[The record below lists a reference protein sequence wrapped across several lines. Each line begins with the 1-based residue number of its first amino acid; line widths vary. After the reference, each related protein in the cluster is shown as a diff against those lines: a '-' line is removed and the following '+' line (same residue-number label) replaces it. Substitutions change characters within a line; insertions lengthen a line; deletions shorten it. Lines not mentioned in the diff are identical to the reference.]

1 MMSMRRR
8 AVTGILLA
16 AATLA
21 GCASF
26 ASHEEYGRYRAV
38 RLATDERDRM
48 IAMQQYVEHHSDGI
62 WAVEIQAQRGE
73 REEEVWARSAASREG
88 LEWYLQVYP
97 EGRYVDQARPRLD
110 ALQHVQNTAEQQA
123 AAERELHAQQREQ
136 AAEERRVWVT
146 RAVQFWTRTL
156 VGLNGFGSPIG
167 TIARSNPEFARA
179 FGQAPEPTCTPSY
192 CIKHY
197 GQLYHIPVPGSTR
210 IDRSIDVY
218 LRLVLTNGRVRRA
231 EILLPNSGFSRWYE
245 MENREVITD
254 EDPQQRY
261 TAINWALE
269 RIQPVILEV
278 ARNAQQ
284 IDIVPDPVGRLE
296 VQSSAQESA
305 PPPPDEAAP
314 PPSDNPAQPRTPAE
328 QGSLDALLDE
338 AGGAEQQQQQQQR
351 VETETTVFP
360 IHLVAYL
367 YNNLRVSVFAAGE
380 GDYGE
385 AYDGVVIEIP
395 PAD

>member
-1 MMSMRRR
+1 M
-8 AVTGILLA
+8 A

-26 ASHEEYGRYRAV
+26 ATHEEYGRYRAV
-38 RLATDERDRM
+38 RLAADERERM
-48 IAMQQYVEHHSDGI
+48 VAMQQYVEHHSDGI
-62 WAVEIQAQRGE
+62 WATEIQAQRGE
-73 REEEVWARSAASREG
+73 REEELWTRSAASREG

-97 EGRYVDQARPRLD
+97 DGRYVDQARPRLD
-110 ALQHVQNTAEQQA
+110 ALRHVENTAEQQA
-123 AAERELHAQQREQ
+123 AAERELRDQQRD
-136 AAEERRVWVT
+136 AAAAERRVWVT

-156 VGLNGFGSPIG
+156 VGLDGFGNTIG
-167 TIARSNPEFARA
+167 RIARGNPEFARA
-179 FGQAPEPTCTPSY
+179 FGQTPEPTCTPAY

-245 MENREVITD
+245 MENGEVVTD

-278 ARNAQQ
+278 AQGAQQ
-284 IDIVPDPVGRLE
+284 IDLVPEPVERLE
-296 VQSSAQESA
+296 VQTSAQEAA

-314 PPSDNPAQPRTPAE
+314 PPSDRPADPAVPSE

-338 AGGAEQQQQQQQR
+338 AAGAEQPQQPQQPQR
-351 VETETTVFP
+351 AETEETVFP

-367 YNNLRVSVFAAGE
+367 FNNLRVSVFAAGE

-385 AYDGVVIEIP
+385 GYDGVVIEIP
-395 PAD
+395 SED